1 MQRRLLKT
9 ALLFAIVLT
18 ALSSIVTASTVYS
31 KETSPSKIVFKVA
44 CYDVGKAALEGLP
57 GVEKVTRG
65 FSGFHEIN
73 SVYYHPELISI
84 EKMTQALKAAGTYI
98 GISEE

>member
-1 MQRRLLKT
+1 MQRHQLRT
-9 ALLFAIVLT
+9 ALLLATVLV
-18 ALSSIVTASTVYS
+18 ALSSLITSPAAYS
-31 KETSPSKIVFKVA
+31 KEASLSKTVFKVA

-65 FSGFHEIN
+65 FSGYHEIN